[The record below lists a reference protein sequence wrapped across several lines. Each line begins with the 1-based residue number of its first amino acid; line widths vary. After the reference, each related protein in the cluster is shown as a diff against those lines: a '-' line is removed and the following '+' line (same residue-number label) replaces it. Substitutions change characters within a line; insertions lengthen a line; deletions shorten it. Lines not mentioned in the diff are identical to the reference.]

1 MRTIFWEEF
10 GRLKIHQPTAI
21 FGEKMNDFAKN
32 LIIVVVIF
40 VVISGVFALFS
51 KPAEPEKQVSLTQL
65 AKDINE
71 EKIAKIKVAGN
82 NLEVTYKEGI
92 KATSEKEVESTLS
105 QSFDNL
111 GVDKAKL
118 SSVELEATSESSTW
132 SWLGPLLFGT
142 VIPLIILI
150 VLFMMIFRQAKG
162 NAMQAFDFTKAKTRI
177 LGAGGSQKMK
187 ITFDD
192 VAGLKEAKEELNEI
206 IDFLKNPEKYM
217 KMGAKIPRGVL
228 LMGLPGTGK
237 TLLAKAIANESGVPF
252 FSISG
257 SEFIELFVGV
267 GASRVRSLFEQAH
280 RAKRAIIFID
290 EIDSI
295 GKVRGVGLTG
305 GHEEREQTLN
315 QILAEMDGIEG
326 EEGIIVL
333 GATNRPEYLDPALL
347 RPGRF
352 DRRIVLDLP
361 DVNDREAIL
370 KIHCRKTPLAKDI
383 NMREVAERTPGFS
396 GADLANVVN
405 EAALLAARREK
416 QQIFQEDFLESIE
429 KVLLGPEKKSH
440 LLTKDEKEIAA
451 YHESGHALVSS
462 FMPKTDPIRKISIIS
477 RGMAAGYTLKTPMEE
492 KRIRTKTEF
501 LAEIATLLGGFVAE
515 KIKFGETTTGASNDL
530 KQASALARK
539 MVKVYGMSQLGSIAF
554 GEREE
559 LAFLGRE
566 FGEERNYSEE
576 IASKIDDEV
585 ARFINEAQEMA
596 IKSLQQR
603 RKLLDKVATRLI
615 EKETIEKEEY
625 EALIGD
631 ARAESEK
638 SLKKKE
644 K

>member
-1 MRTIFWEEF
+1 LRIIFWEKFDRE
-10 GRLKIHQPTAI
+10 RLISRLRF

-40 VVISGVFALFS
+40 VVVSGAFALFS
-51 KPAEPEKQVSLTQL
+51 KPVEPEKQVSLTQL
-65 AKDINE
+65 VKDIND
-71 EKIAKIKVAGN
+71 EKIVKIKVSGN
-82 NLEVTYKEGI
+82 NVEITYKEGT
-92 KATSEKEVESTLS
+92 KATAEKEIESTLS

-111 GVDKAKL
+111 GVDKGKL
-118 SSVELEATSESSTW
+118 SSVELEAASNSSTW

-150 VLFMMIFRQAKG
+150 ILFMMIFRQAKG

-187 ITFDD
+187 ITFND
-192 VAGLKEAKEELNEI
+192 VAGLKEAKEELKEI
-206 IDFLKNPEKYM
+206 IDFLQNPEKYV

-352 DRRIVLDLP
+352 DRRIILDLP

-370 KIHCRKTPLAKDI
+370 QIHCRKTPLAKDI

-416 QQIFQEDFLESIE
+416 KQIFQEEFLESIE

-440 LLTKDEKEIAA
+440 LLTKGEKEIAA

-462 FMPKTDPIRKISIIS
+462 FLPKTDPIRKISIIS

-539 MVKVYGMSQLGSIAF
+539 MVKVYGMSELGSIAF

-559 LAFLGRE
+559 MAFLGRE

-576 IASKIDDEV
+576 IAGRIDDEV
-585 ARFINEAQEMA
+585 ARFINDAQEIA
-596 IKSLQQR
+596 TKSLLLR
-603 RKLLDKVATRLI
+603 RKLLDKVAARLI

-625 EALIGD
+625 ETLIGD
-631 ARAESEK
+631 TKTESEK
-638 SLKKKE
+638 SLKKRGK
-644 K
+644 

>member
-1 MRTIFWEEF
+1 LRTIFWEEF